1 MQSISA
7 LYNDFLLLKKLSVA
21 LKVKKYILKEFLEA
35 TEAPWRVIGVSKE
48 ALIAIKQNGYRKSGL
63 KLQRAHI
70 NDRDIWYNELLNRAF
85 VDCNEWYKF
94 YQDNDKTILAF
105 SSENKNIRNVQCFP
119 IDPNLNLFK
128 STRISWTHKK
138 AEIEYLKNL
147 AHVYGI

>member
-94 YQDNDKTILAF
+94 RWI
-105 SSENKNIRNVQCFP
+105 CFVF
-119 IDPNLNLFK
+119 NMN
-128 STRISWTHKK
+128 
-138 AEIEYLKNL
+138 
-147 AHVYGI
+147 